1 MSAGDEKSDMK
12 QTEAQKFVNKIKR
25 KIQMCDC
32 PRLDLNLSTFS
43 LIDAAKVLTMTS
55 TYHFNKYPKGKL
67 KCQVRD
73 ASTKTV
79 LSNFNLKNL
88 ELVYY

>member
-1 MSAGDEKSDMK
+1 MEDTK
-12 QTEAQKFVNKIKR
+12 KFINRIRR
-25 KIQMCDC
+25 KINDSDC

-43 LIDAAKVLTMTS
+43 LMDAAKVLTMTS

-88 ELVYY
+88 ELVY

>member
-1 MSAGDEKSDMK
+1 MDDAK
-12 QTEAQKFVNKIKR
+12 KFINRIKR
-25 KIQMCDC
+25 KINDSDC
-32 PRLDLNLSTFS
+32 PRLDLNLSEFP
-43 LIDAAKVLTMTS
+43 LIEAAKVLTMTS

-73 ASTKTV
+73 ESTKSV

-88 ELVYY
+88 ELVY